1 MITFTTKP
9 FNALSTKELYQLLQ
23 LRAEVF
29 VVEQNC
35 PYLDMDNKDETSLHV
50 LGYEEDK
57 LVACSRLVPIGISYD
72 EAPAIGRVVTHA
84 SVRKLGYGK
93 QLMEYSIAE
102 VQQHFH
108 SNNILIGAQVYLDKF
123 YRNLGF
129 IPEGYIY
136 LEDNIPHIKMKYQK
150 P

>member
-1 MITFTTKP
+1 
-9 FNALSTKELYQLLQ
+9 
-23 LRAEVF
+23 
-29 VVEQNC
+29 
-35 PYLDMDNKDETSLHV
+35 
-50 LGYEEDK
+50 
-57 LVACSRLVPIGISYD
+57 
-72 EAPAIGRVVTHA
+72 
-84 SVRKLGYGK
+84 
-93 QLMEYSIAE
+93 MEYSIAE

-108 SNNILIGAQVYLDKF
+108 SNTILIGAQVYLDKF